1 MLIDQGDGLDD
12 FVCIGPDGTAYA
24 SLNLG
29 NGNDEIAPTF
39 CDITKIKDP
48 EGYDRDHVRLGD
60 IDGDGRTDYC
70 VIHDDGD
77 IHCWRNMGGASRS
90 TLSQGIPCLKTSSF

>member
-1 MLIDQGDGLDD
+1 M
-12 FVCIGPDGTAYA
+12 CIGPDGAAYA

-39 CDITKIKDP
+39 RDINRIKDP

-60 IDGDGRTDYC
+60 IDGDGRTDNC
-70 VIHDDGD
+70 AIHNDGD

-90 TLSQGIPCLKTSSF
+90 TMTQCKPTPKTSNP